1 MRSLSRFPSFELSR
15 KKRAAHL
22 SSDTWPVVPEG
33 SLPSLREDAENTGW
47 ERKVAAVVGA
57 SFPAVP
63 QEGLQAESAREA
75 VLEEPLA
82 VLSNFSVRVDRL
94 GSCENADSNSAGLG
108 GGKGQD
114 SAFAPSSRGC
124 RFCWYLDHTW
134 SSKDSGITKQ
144 TVEAGGT
151 REEGKGC
158 FGGSWGFS
166 RGQSWTPLA
175 DLTLGN

>member
-1 MRSLSRFPSFELSR
+1 M
-15 KKRAAHL
+15 
-22 SSDTWPVVPEG
+22 
-33 SLPSLREDAENTGW
+33 
-47 ERKVAAVVGA
+47 
-57 SFPAVP
+57 
-63 QEGLQAESAREA
+63 QAESSREA

-114 SAFAPSSRGC
+114 SAFAPSSQGC
-124 RFCWYLDHTW
+124 RLCWYLDHTW

-144 TVEAGGT
+144 TVEAGRT
-151 REEGKGC
+151 WEEGKGC

-175 DLTLGN
+175 DLTLGNYKFFHFALSARRSPTAASKSRQNLLVCLRLIDLG